1 MEKLRSEL
9 NENNDELKKSHE
21 TVCFFTNSGSEANDL
36 ALTLARV
43 HTGRFDVLSM
53 RNGYHGM
60 TQAVIG
66 ATNIGTWKQPMPS
79 GFGVL
84 KAMAADPYSGPWG
97 GKKCRDSPIQTKRDC
112 SCKDGECKATD
123 KC

>member
-1 MEKLRSEL
+1 MLL
-9 NENNDELKKSHE
+9 I
-21 TVCFFTNSGSEANDL
+21 
-36 ALTLARV
+36 LTIA
-43 HTGRFDVLSM
+43 
-53 RNGYHGM
+53 
-60 TQAVIG
+60 
-66 ATNIGTWKQPMPS
+66 GTWKQPMPS

-123 KC
+123 KCYCANLMRTQRLRLPAATGPAAVLAESIQGVGGTMQFTK

>member
-1 MEKLRSEL
+1 
-9 NENNDELKKSHE
+9 
-21 TVCFFTNSGSEANDL
+21 
-36 ALTLARV
+36 
-43 HTGRFDVLSM
+43 M

-112 SCKDGECKATD
+112 SCKDGECMATD
-123 KC
+123 KYGNIGVDFRLFPLITLIRDISLWQSTKWR